1 VFRQWFLFAL
11 LALGAACLNPYGPEM
26 ILVTFCTVAL
36 GAALTTV
43 AEWRSQDF
51 THVGAFEIIMLGTFG
66 FALFRGVTLPWL
78 RIVMLFGVL
87 HLALSQVRHA
97 DLLGLLAPIFLARPL
112 AEQFKA
118 IAADGPPLAIRHGML
133 LPFLAVLAGGTALA
147 SLRGIAPAARITP
160 ENAIQSVQLAKAGHV
175 LND

>member
-1 VFRQWFLFAL
+1 VDHLHGSFTFGLAMIAPIACEALWRASPSARPVVTRQWLSFAL
-11 LALGAACLNPYGPEM
+11 LALAAACLNPYGPEM
-26 ILVTFCTVAL
+26 ILVTFRTVAL

-51 THVGAFEIIMLGTFG
+51 THLGGFEVIILGAFG
-66 FALFRGVTLPWL
+66 FALYRGVTLPWL

-97 DLLGLLAPIFLARPL
+97 DLLGMLAPIFLARPL

-118 IAADGPPLAIRHGML
+118 IAA
-133 LPFLAVLAGGTALA
+133 A
-147 SLRGIAPAARITP
+147 SQFQT
-160 ENAIQSVQLAKAGHV
+160 HV
-175 LND
+175 AEH